1 MSENISIYFET
12 LAIKFL
18 SDKGMFCDGVISSYL
33 KRLIGNFGDVE
44 KNYIELN
51 IMYLYKKYGYI
62 DNEIVN
68 KLGINELVVG
78 FINSHVDKPKIDVFD
93 SYPYILGILVSN
105 NLLFSNYDEMDVTC
119 RLLTIYDNISSYK
132 FKDILDMLHYDEIDT
147 DVIANNSREFL
158 NQSIYKKLKRS
169 ISCK

>member
-1 MSENISIYFET
+1 M
-12 LAIKFL
+12 
-18 SDKGMFCDGVISSYL
+18 ISSYL

-62 DNEIVN
+62 DNDVVN
-68 KLGINELVVG
+68 KFGINGLVID
-78 FINSHVDKPKIDVFD
+78 FINFHVDKPKIDVFD

-105 NLLFSNYDEMDVTC
+105 NLLFSNYDEKDVTC
-119 RLLTIYDNISSYK
+119 RLLSIYDNISSYK
-132 FKDILDMLHYDEIDT
+132 FNDILDMLHYDEIDT